1 VEPVI
6 WIKRQLDRIRS
17 PSSKYHSAFVAQKGD
32 DPVLDGLRGISILM
46 VILFH
51 SFYGAAFALKDL
63 GRIQEFLRSVPEILG
78 FVFTTEKAVDIFF
91 MVSGY
96 LLGKS
101 LFQEI
106 QRNGTID
113 RRKFYIRRLFRIC
126 PLFYIALLLY
136 APINLNRSF
145 NNLIYNLLFIDNF
158 WGKMII
164 PVGWSLSIEMQFYFV
179 LPFLIAFL
187 HNKPNPAKWLWA
199 GFGFS
204 FLIQALVCLMIPDI
218 FSNPFSSFMSKKVD
232 PNIFMVHY
240 YYPTHVRFGP
250 LLMGL
255 LWAHYSLH
263 SSNSPGLQRL
273 RQPIIGGLVLSLSMF
288 ALIVCSYYP
297 SYSPDSYF
305 NLNFDPKLNFVAM
318 VLHRNTYALGLFGIL
333 LMVHVLKGERGLTG
347 LIHRILA
354 QSFWRPF
361 SQAVFPMYLFQFPM
375 IAVAGIMV
383 FGTTNIKAMR
393 MLNFAEVILIFI
405 IASALTLVLGLF
417 LHANIEKPLIARGQR
432 IANRNRKM

>member
-1 VEPVI
+1 MEKTI
-6 WIKRQLDRIRS
+6 WIKHQFDRLRS
-17 PSSKYHSAFVAQKGD
+17 PDSKYHSAFVAQQGD

-51 SFYGAAFALKDL
+51 SFYGAAYALKDL
-63 GRIQEFLRSVPEILG
+63 ARIQEFLRSVPEFLG

-96 LLGKS
+96 LLGRS
-101 LFQEI
+101 LIQEFD
-106 QRNGTID
+106 RNGSIN

-126 PLFYIALLLY
+126 PLFYVALLLY

-145 NNLIYNLLFIDNF
+145 NNLIYNVLFIDNF

-187 HNKPNPAKWLWA
+187 YSRPDPIKWLWA
-199 GFGFS
+199 GVGLS
-204 FLIQALVCLMIPDI
+204 FLIQALVCLAVPDV

-255 LWAHYSLH
+255 IWAHYSLKPT
-263 SSNSPGLQRL
+263 SSPGLQRL
-273 RQPIIGGLVLSLSMF
+273 RQPIFGRIFLSLSI
-288 ALIVCSYYP
+288 LVVILCSYYP

-305 NLNFDPKLNFVAM
+305 NLNFNPQFNFVAM
-318 VLHRNTYALGLFGIL
+318 VLHRNSYALGLLGIL
-333 LMVHVLKGERGLTG
+333 LMTHVLRIERGLPG
-347 LIHRILA
+347 IMCRFLSLPI
-354 QSFWRPF
+354 WRPF

-375 IAVAGIMV
+375 IAVAGIIV

-393 MLNFAEVILIFI
+393 MLNFAEVLLIFG
-405 IASALTLVLGLF
+405 IASVLTLVLGLF
-417 LHANIEKPLIARGQR
+417 LHVNIEKRFIARGQS
-432 IANRNRKM
+432 IANRKN